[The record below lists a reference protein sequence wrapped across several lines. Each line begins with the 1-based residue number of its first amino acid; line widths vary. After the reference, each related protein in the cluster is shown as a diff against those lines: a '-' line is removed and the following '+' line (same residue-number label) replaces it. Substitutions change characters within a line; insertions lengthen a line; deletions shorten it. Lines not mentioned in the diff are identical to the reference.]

1 MKSIFKVSGK
11 RVEVVVEDGEITTCK
26 VFNTDGS
33 MNWIEIKDGIIA
45 TNENAEKVVNECD
58 MMYYNYI
65 FIPLWKFITNRKIS
79 SVYCNSNRILAR
91 NVQ

>member
-45 TNENAEKVVNECD
+45 TNENAEKVVNECV
-58 MMYYNYI
+58 
-65 FIPLWKFITNRKIS
+65 KAS
-79 SVYCNSNRILAR
+79 A
-91 NVQ
+91 

>member
-1 MKSIFKVSGK
+1 MKSIFNVNGK

-45 TNENAEKVVNECD
+45 TNENAEKVVNECV
-58 MMYYNYI
+58 
-65 FIPLWKFITNRKIS
+65 KAS
-79 SVYCNSNRILAR
+79 A
-91 NVQ
+91 

>member
-1 MKSIFKVSGK
+1 MESIFKVSGK

-45 TNENAEKVVNECD
+45 TNENAEKVVNECV
-58 MMYYNYI
+58 
-65 FIPLWKFITNRKIS
+65 KAS
-79 SVYCNSNRILAR
+79 A
-91 NVQ
+91 

>member
-33 MNWIEIKDGIIA
+33 MNWIEIKDGISA
-45 TNENAEKVVNECD
+45 TNESAEKVVNECV
-58 MMYYNYI
+58 
-65 FIPLWKFITNRKIS
+65 KAS
-79 SVYCNSNRILAR
+79 A
-91 NVQ
+91 

>member
-11 RVEVVVEDGEITTCK
+11 RVEVVIEDGEITTCK

-45 TNENAEKVVNECD
+45 TNENAEKVVNECV
-58 MMYYNYI
+58 
-65 FIPLWKFITNRKIS
+65 KAS
-79 SVYCNSNRILAR
+79 A
-91 NVQ
+91 

>member
-1 MKSIFKVSGK
+1 MKSIFKVSGQ

-45 TNENAEKVVNECD
+45 TNENAEKVVNECV
-58 MMYYNYI
+58 
-65 FIPLWKFITNRKIS
+65 KAS
-79 SVYCNSNRILAR
+79 A
-91 NVQ
+91 

>member
-1 MKSIFKVSGK
+1 MKYIFKVSGK

-45 TNENAEKVVNECD
+45 TNENAEKVVNECV
-58 MMYYNYI
+58 
-65 FIPLWKFITNRKIS
+65 KAS
-79 SVYCNSNRILAR
+79 A
-91 NVQ
+91 